1 MPVNKVDLSDSSKA
15 FQQAQAQISRN
26 PANQKDPIYN
36 LGAAMHNHFVGVGS
50 SQVKIADGLN
60 DVLERLE
67 RIENML
73 KVAAGQRR
81 P

>member
-1 MPVNKVDLSDSSKA
+1 MAVHKVDLSDSSKH
-15 FQQAQAQISRN
+15 FQQAQSQISRN
-26 PANQKDPIYN
+26 PVDQKDPLYN
-36 LGAAMHNHFVGVGS
+36 LGAALNNYIVSVGA

-73 KVAAGQRR
+73 KVASGQRR

>member
-1 MPVNKVDLSDSSKA
+1 MSVKKVDLEASSKH
-15 FQQAQAQISRN
+15 FQQAQSQISRN
-26 PANQKDPIYN
+26 PVDHKDPIYN
-36 LGAAMHNHFVGVGS
+36 LGAAMNNYIVSVGA
-50 SQVKIADGLN
+50 SQVKIAEGLN

-73 KVAAGQRR
+73 KVSAGQRR

>member
-1 MPVNKVDLSDSSKA
+1 MAVNKVDLKDSSSH
-15 FQQAQAQISRN
+15 FQQAQSQIARN
-26 PANQKDPIYN
+26 PVSQKDPLYN
-36 LGAAMHNHFVGVGS
+36 LGAAMHNYIVSVGS

>member
-1 MPVNKVDLSDSSKA
+1 MPVNKVDLSDSSKH
-15 FQQAQAQISRN
+15 FQQAQSQISRN
-26 PANQKDPIYN
+26 PVDQKDPLYN
-36 LGAAMHNHFVGVGS
+36 LGAALNNYIVSVGA